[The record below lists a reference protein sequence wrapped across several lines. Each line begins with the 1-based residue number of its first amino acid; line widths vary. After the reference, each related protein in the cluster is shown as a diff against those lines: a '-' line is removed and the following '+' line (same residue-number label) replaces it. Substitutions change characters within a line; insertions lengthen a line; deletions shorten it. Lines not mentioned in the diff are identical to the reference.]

1 MKINSNGPLLILGKN
16 GQVGSALAKILF
28 SEKSQGSFWDGIIL
42 QWDSQ
47 EANFLNPDKI
57 LQKLDQYKPS
67 LIINASAYTA
77 VDSAESDTAKALQI
91 NALTPGE
98 IAKWCHRNNCVF
110 IHYSTDYVFSNLTNS
125 ESPFSETDSTGPIN
139 FYGKSKLIGE
149 QLIEASECQYF
160 IFRTSWVYSA
170 VGVNFLK
177 TILKLA
183 CEKEKINIVC
193 DQWGSPTYA
202 GDIAQATMKII
213 LQIKNRDIIPCGIFH
228 MSGNGYTNWYE
239 FALGIIQTANQL
251 EYSIKENKIFKLKE
265 INPIPSSQYPTPAQ
279 RPLNSRLDNNKL
291 KSVFQITL
299 PKWQDSLVRCMK
311 EIINH

>member
-170 VGVNFLK
+170 VGVNFVK